1 MADGLTD
8 AWVKIRKRLE
18 DPIFASVVELLPT
31 LDRQGWPSLDVLNV
45 ISRNRGIGNA
55 FQQPLRFIPLIDTG
69 SAMSYEMQIATS
81 GEVPTRENLHDL
93 FNALQWLSFPQL
105 KGTVNAEHVKRL
117 RSGGE
122 AEARA
127 RCKARDV
134 LTMFDE
140 GGVIV
145 ASTDSSLLSLLQN
158 FAWRELFVERRAD
171 VLANMRFHLVGHGLM
186 EKALAPFIGI
196 TGKAILLTV
205 DPTDLD
211 RADALDAAASAWLCD
226 ENNLT
231 SATNLS
237 PLPLLGVPGWDPRNE
252 HATFYDNTDYFRT
265 GRLRNSNGSPGPA

>member
-8 AWVKIRKRLE
+8 AWVEVRERLE
-18 DPIFASVVELLPT
+18 TPIFASVAELLPT
-31 LDRQGWPSLDVLNV
+31 LDRQAWPSLDVLNA
-45 ISRNRGIGNA
+45 ISWDRGIGNA
-55 FQQPLRFIPLIDTG
+55 FQYPLRFVPPTNAG
-69 SAMSYEMQIATS
+69 SAISYETQIAAR
-81 GEVPTRENLHDL
+81 GEVPTRQNLHDL
-93 FNALQWLSFPQL
+93 FNALQWLSFPRL

-117 RSGGE
+117 QLSGETEAKTRS
-122 AEARA
+122 
-127 RCKARDV
+127 KARDV

-140 GGVIV
+140 SGVIV
-145 ASTDSSLLSLLQN
+145 ASTAPSLLSLLQN
-158 FAWRELFVERRAD
+158 FAWRELFVARRAD
-171 VLANMRFHLVGHGLM
+171 VLASMRFHLVGHGLM

-211 RADALDAAASAWLCD
+211 RAEALDVAASAWLCD